1 MAFVGPKFRISMKST
16 LSIVSFVACAFY
28 VIAKKSL
35 PYSIVLV
42 FSVHHKPI
50 LWMRWLKKQIL
61 FLTVLEAANFKI
73 MERADSVSGEGPF
86 PRL

>member
-1 MAFVGPKFRISMKST
+1 
-16 LSIVSFVACAFY
+16 
-28 VIAKKSL
+28 
-35 PYSIVLV
+35 
-42 FSVHHKPI
+42 
-50 LWMRWLKKQIL
+50 MRWLKKQIL